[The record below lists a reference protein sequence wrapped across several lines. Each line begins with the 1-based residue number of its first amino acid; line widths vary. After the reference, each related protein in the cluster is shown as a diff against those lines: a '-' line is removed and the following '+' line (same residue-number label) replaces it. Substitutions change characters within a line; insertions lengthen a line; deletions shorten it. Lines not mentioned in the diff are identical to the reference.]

1 MSEDTPSSNGS
12 GGRSWLDRI
21 ASVLSG
27 ELRSRDQL
35 IEELRAARDNGLLD
49 ADTLGMLEGAI
60 TVSEKRVEDVM
71 VPRPRI
77 VTIAADSSLEQ
88 VMSTVVESG
97 HSRFPVHGDDPDE
110 ILGMLHAKDLLR
122 HFAVGGDLQ
131 LRDILRPL
139 DLIPES
145 KRLNELLKDFR
156 VNRQHLALV
165 VDEYGGVAGLITI
178 EDVLE
183 EIVGEIDDEHDA
195 EDLPEVQISER
206 EDGVFQ
212 VQALTPIESF
222 NEHFG
227 CELSD
232 DEFDTIGG
240 MVTQAFG
247 HLPES
252 GESLEF
258 SGFQFEVAKADQ
270 RRVVLLHVRRSA
282 TDTDTDSQ

>member
-12 GGRSWLDRI
+12 GGRSWFDRI

-88 VMSTVVESG
+88 VMATVVESG

-122 HFAVGGDLQ
+122 HFARGGDLQ
-131 LRDILRPL
+131 LKQILRPL
-139 DLIPES
+139 ELIPES

-156 VNRQHLALV
+156 IRRQHLALV

-195 EDLPEVQISER
+195 EDLPEVQISEGD
-206 EDGVFQ
+206 DGLFL

-222 NEHFG
+222 NEHF
-227 CELSD
+227 SSDFPD

-247 HLPES
+247 HLPEA
-252 GESLEF
+252 GEALELG
-258 SGFQFEVAKADQ
+258 GFQFEVAKADQ
-270 RRVVLLHVRRSA
+270 RKVVMLHVRRPL
-282 TDTDTDSQ
+282 TDAAPA

>member
-35 IEELRAARDNGLLD
+35 IEELRAARDNGMLD

-77 VTIAADSSLEQ
+77 VAIAADSSLEQ

-122 HFAVGGDLQ
+122 HFARGGDLQ
-131 LRDILRPL
+131 LKQILRPL
-139 DLIPES
+139 ELIPES

-156 VNRQHLALV
+156 IRRQHLALV

-195 EDLPEVQISER
+195 EDLPEVQISEGD
-206 EDGVFQ
+206 DGLFF

-222 NEHFG
+222 NEHF
-227 CELSD
+227 SSNFPD

-252 GESLEF
+252 GEALELG
-258 SGFQFEVAKADQ
+258 GFQFEVAKADQ
-270 RRVVLLHVRRSA
+270 RKVVILHVRPPL
-282 TDTDTDSQ
+282 TDVEPA